1 MNKRIIAML
10 LTLMCAFSLFAAVP
24 AYADEPETPPSV
36 GETAEPTPPAETT
49 EPAVTTE
56 PEETAEPAETTEPTA
71 PVETEEPTPTPEP
84 GPWYQKAMDYA
95 VENGLL
101 KGDDKGQL
109 NPNDNATRAQIAAI
123 IARVFGCTTEKYIA
137 HFSDVDAKAWY
148 YHELAVSAAMGVMKG
163 DSAFTMRPNAS
174 ITREEAFAVIARAF
188 CIPQGN
194 PASLNSFP
202 DGADVSDWA
211 KATLAGLVEQDL
223 IHGDGWGC
231 IHPKGNITRAELAQV
246 LYNLNIQFCKDASA
260 LPEDGLV
267 VYTGP
272 SPLDVTGFAGK
283 LFIGGGDAM
292 TLTGDAPESEIYQRM
307 NDGAVLTVA
316 NQVGLV
322 SLHSRYGA
330 VNGYGSA
337 DEVMLRAE
345 KTQNFLQSAKTTTD
359 YDAGLT
365 DAVITHVNP
374 VPALTPENRSVS
386 VKVSVSNVD
395 MTGAPNGKRVC
406 TARIWVDGVLQ
417 QRQVTLTGSTGTF
430 EFTVSDQLW
439 KRYMPAK
446 HDVHVALLYGTD
458 LLTDDIAVPVNNYTD
473 AEYAA
478 IARNNAH
485 PYRIEVIKNQCVVLV
500 YGMDKSGNYSIL
512 HRAFLCSPGQ
522 ATPTGT
528 FYTHQTSGESKDS
541 RGVPWTP
548 LMGGVWGQ
556 YSRAIVGGVYF
567 HSVYYSTFG
576 NPRTLYYSAY
586 NNLGTICSHGCV
598 RVTCGDAYWMY
609 MNCPLGTE
617 VRIYNSNASLP
628 VPRPTAQKLY
638 SSSGFGWDPTNP
650 DPNNPLK

>member
-1 MNKRIIAML
+1 MKKRVIAL
-10 LTLMCAFSLFAAVP
+10 LLALMCAFSLFAAVP

-36 GETAEPTPPAETT
+36 EETVEPTAPAET
-49 EPAVTTE
+49 AE

-71 PVETEEPTPTPEP
+71 PVETTEPTPEPTATPEP

-95 VENGLL
+95 KENGLL
-101 KGDDKGQL
+101 KGDDKGNM

-123 IARVFGCTTEKYIA
+123 ITRVFGCTSEKYIA
-137 HFSDVDAKAWY
+137 HFSDVDANAWY
-148 YHELAVSAAMGVMKG
+148 YHELAVSASMGVMKG
-163 DSAFTMRPNAS
+163 DAAFTMRPNAS

-188 CIPQGN
+188 CIPQGD
-194 PASLNSFP
+194 PTSLNAFP

-231 IHPKGNITRAELAQV
+231 IHPKGNITRAEFAQV
-246 LYNLNIQFCKDASA
+246 LYNLNIQFCKDADA
-260 LPEDGLV
+260 LPADGIV

-272 SPLDVTGFAGK
+272 SPLDITGFAGK
-283 LFIGGGDAM
+283 LFIGGGEAM

-307 NDGAVLTVA
+307 NEVSTLTIDGK
-316 NQVGLV
+316 VGLV
-322 SLHSRYGA
+322 SVHSRYSIVRGS
-330 VNGYGSA
+330 GSA
-337 DEVMLRAE
+337 DEVALRAE
-345 KTQNFLQSAKTTTD
+345 KTQNYLDSAKTTTD

-365 DAVITHVNP
+365 GAAIAHVSP
-374 VPALTPENRSVS
+374 VPALTPDNRSVT
-386 VKVSVSNVD
+386 VKVNVSNVD
-395 MTGAPNGKRVC
+395 MTGAPGGKRVC
-406 TARIWVDGVLQ
+406 TARILIDGVLQ
-417 QRQVTLTGSTGTF
+417 QRQVTLTGATGTF
-430 EFTVSDQLW
+430 EFTVSEQLW
-439 KRYMPAK
+439 KRYMPEK
-446 HDVHVALLYGTD
+446 HDVHVELLYGTD
-458 LLTDDIAVPVNNYTD
+458 LLTDDFAVPVKNYTD

-478 IARNNAH
+478 IAKNNAH

-528 FYTHQTSGESKDS
+528 FYTHKTDGESKDS

-617 VRIYNSNASLP
+617 VRIYNSNAPLP

-638 SSSGFGWDPTNP
+638 SSSGFGWDPTDP

>member
-1 MNKRIIAML
+1 MKKRVIAL
-10 LTLMCAFSLFAAVP
+10 LLALMCAFSLFAAVP

-36 GETAEPTPPAETT
+36 EETAEPTEPAE
-49 EPAVTTE
+49 TTE
-56 PEETAEPAETTEPTA
+56 PEETAEPAETTEPTE
-71 PVETEEPTPTPEP
+71 PVETTEPTPEPTVTPEP
-84 GPWYQKAMDYA
+84 GPWYRKAMEYA
-95 VENGLL
+95 KENGLL
-101 KGDDKGQL
+101 KGDDKGNM
-109 NPNDNATRAQIAAI
+109 NPEENATRAQIAAI
-123 IARVFGCTTEKYIA
+123 ITRVFGCTAEKSVA
-137 HFSDVDAKAWY
+137 HFSDVDADAWY
-148 YHELAVSAAMGVMKG
+148 YHELAVAVSMGVMNG
-163 DSAFTMRPNAS
+163 DAAFTMRPNAP
-174 ITREEAFAVIARAF
+174 ITREEAFAIIARAF

-194 PASLNSFP
+194 PASLNAFP

-211 KATLAGLVEQDL
+211 KATLAGLAEQDL

-231 IHPKGNITRAELAQV
+231 IHPKGNITRAEFAQV
-246 LYNLNIQFCKDASA
+246 LYNLNIQFCKDASE
-260 LPEDGLV
+260 LPDDGLV

-292 TLTGDAPESEIYQRM
+292 TLTGDAPESEIFQRM
-307 NDGAVLTVA
+307 NTGAVLTVEGK
-316 NQVGLV
+316 VGQI
-322 SLHSRYGA
+322 SLYTRYGVA
-330 VNGYGSA
+330 NGSGSA
-337 DEVMLRAE
+337 DVVALCAAKSDNQLDAG
-345 KTQNFLQSAKTTTD
+345 KTSLL
-359 YDAGLT
+359 YDAGLA
-365 DAVITHVNP
+365 DAKISHVDP
-374 VPALTPENRSVS
+374 LPALTPENRT
-386 VKVSVSNVD
+386 VKVTVSFSDID

-406 TARIWVDGVLQ
+406 TVWSWIDGVRQ
-417 QRQVTLTGSTGTF
+417 ANRQVTITDGSGTF
-430 EFTVSDQLW
+430 EVTLSESLW
-439 KRYMPAK
+439 KRVMPEK
-446 HDVHVALLYGTD
+446 HDVRVELLYGTD
-458 LLTDDIAVPVNNYTD
+458 ILSDSFTVKVNNYTD

-478 IARNNAH
+478 IAKNNAH

-500 YGMDKSGNYSIL
+500 YGMDKSGKYSIL
-512 HRAFLCSPGQ
+512 HRWFLCSPGD

-586 NNLGTICSHGCV
+586 NQLGTICSHGCV

-617 VRIYNSNASLP
+617 VRIYNSNAALP

-638 SSSGFGWDPTNP
+638 SSSGFGWDPTDP